1 MSANINAFH
10 PRLSRDD
17 ALLDWLPRANAII
30 HLAMKGRCGGNMS
43 TRCKEF

>member
-17 ALLDWLPRANAII
+17 VLLERPPRANAII
-30 HLAMKGRCGGNMS
+30 HLPMKGRCRGDMS
-43 TRCKEF
+43 TRCEEL